1 MEILR
6 TEDLKKHY
14 SNGENIVKALDG
26 ANISIE
32 KGEFA
37 AVVGTS
43 GSGKTTLL
51 QMIGGLDTPT
61 EGKVFLNGEDIF
73 SLNDNELTIFR
84 RRNIGFVFQ
93 AYNLIPALSVYE
105 NIIFTVSIDD
115 NKPDFEFID
124 EVIETLGL
132 KEKINCM
139 PYQLS
144 GGQQQRVAIARALA
158 SKPSVILADEPT
170 GNLDSKTSMDVIG
183 LLKVTAQ
190 KYNQTMIIITHDEEI
205 AQMADRIIR
214 IEDGKIVK
222 GGSDGC

>member
-61 EGKVFLNGEDIF
+61 EGKVFLNGEDVSNKTI
-73 SLNDNELTIFR
+73 SLL
-84 RRNIGFVFQ
+84 
-93 AYNLIPALSVYE
+93 
-105 NIIFTVSIDD
+105 
-115 NKPDFEFID
+115 
-124 EVIETLGL
+124 
-132 KEKINCM
+132 
-139 PYQLS
+139 
-144 GGQQQRVAIARALA
+144 
-158 SKPSVILADEPT
+158 
-170 GNLDSKTSMDVIG
+170 
-183 LLKVTAQ
+183 
-190 KYNQTMIIITHDEEI
+190 
-205 AQMADRIIR
+205 
-214 IEDGKIVK
+214 
-222 GGSDGC
+222 